1 MPAIVS
7 GTVKS
12 KTMLPSDKRDV
23 YVLYYLYIKNQ
34 ILLILINKDFTGDV
48 ELNYYQYI
56 SQGNRKM

>member
-23 YVLYYLYIKNQ
+23 YVLYYLYIKN
-34 ILLILINKDFTGDV
+34 
-48 ELNYYQYI
+48 
-56 SQGNRKM
+56 